1 MFLVGMISWWYGR
14 GWQVQFGRVKAR
26 LVATIQFFS
35 IGQLFSTF
43 FSPFRQIS
51 AGKAKGSLGTVTRA
65 LVDQLI
71 SRVIGAIVRLF
82 TIIAGIIALFVQFV
96 VEVIVLIFWLFLPLF
111 PIAGLI
117 MFAIGWVPSWT

>member
-35 IGQLFSTF
+35 IGQLFATL

-51 AGKAKGSLGTVTRA
+51 AGKTKGSLGTVMRA
-65 LVDQLI
+65 FVDQLI
-71 SRVIGAIVRLF
+71 SRVIGAFVRLF
-82 TIIAGIIALFVQFV
+82 TIIAGIIVLFVQCV

>member
-35 IGQLFSTF
+35 IGQLFSTL

-51 AGKAKGSLGTVTRA
+51 AGKTKGSLGAVTRA

-71 SRVIGAIVRLF
+71 SRVIGAFVRLF
-82 TIIAGIIALFVQFV
+82 TIIAGIIVLFVQCV

>member
-35 IGQLFSTF
+35 IGQLFATL

-51 AGKAKGSLGTVTRA
+51 AGKTKGSLGTVMRA
-65 LVDQLI
+65 FVDKLI
-71 SRVIGAIVRLF
+71 SRVIGAFVRLF
-82 TIIAGIIALFVQFV
+82 TIIAGIIVLFVQCV